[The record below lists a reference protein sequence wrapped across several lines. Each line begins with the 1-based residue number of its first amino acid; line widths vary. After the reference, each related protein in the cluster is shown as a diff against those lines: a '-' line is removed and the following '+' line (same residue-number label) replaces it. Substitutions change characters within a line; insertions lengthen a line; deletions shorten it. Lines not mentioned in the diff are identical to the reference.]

1 MGTQQCNEDE
11 KGRGIDSDW
20 CFGTLLPFSN
30 ISIACDRGPHRYS
43 YAVWSLSFKYKYR
56 FLNHKERIRKVLIV
70 EAFCV
75 CCVWHSL
82 TCVTNQIWRTWG
94 SALSQVSHTAL
105 CRSGGTYL
113 SREVVRIPP
122 RQEGH
127 FCAVV
132 IVIRPR
138 AAILWCWSIPQLQF
152 TLICFTPTCES
163 QSAALKVQGNWEL
176 SNQRKKNLP

>member
-1 MGTQQCNEDE
+1 MTG
-11 KGRGIDSDW
+11 
-20 CFGTLLPFSN
+20 
-30 ISIACDRGPHRYS
+30 DRNRHS
-43 YAVWSLSFKYKYR
+43 YALWSLSFKYKYR
-56 FLNHKERIRKVLIV
+56 SLNHKGRIRKVLIV

-94 SALSQVSHTAL
+94 SALSQMSHSAL

-127 FCAVV
+127 FCAAV
-132 IVIRPR
+132 IIIPPR
-138 AAILWCWSIPQLQF
+138 AATLWCWSIPQFQF